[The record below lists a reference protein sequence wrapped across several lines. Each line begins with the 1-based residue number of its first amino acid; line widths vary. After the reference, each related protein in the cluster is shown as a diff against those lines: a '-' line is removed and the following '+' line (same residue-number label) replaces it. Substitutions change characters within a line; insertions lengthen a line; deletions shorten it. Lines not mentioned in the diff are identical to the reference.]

1 MYYRVRIIKRGRDEV
16 AQRLPPG
23 RDEKNAR
30 QSEREIAG
38 TVRSWIAEREER
50 GRLNEHRHWEML
62 IRFAQ

>member
-1 MYYRVRIIKRGRDEV
+1 VRIVKRGRDEV
-16 AQRLPPG
+16 AQSLPPG

-38 TVRSWIAEREER
+38 TVRSWIAEQEER

-62 IRFAQ
+62 LRFSQ